1 MPTIAHIT
9 KKLLLDRPYIHEAL
23 EKDLVN
29 IMALAELIQPDI
41 EKELGQVKLSAI
53 SMAIRR
59 YMESEHKLPYK
70 KFKLTK
76 KTDIFVKSNLFEI
89 SLMKSTTIYKKIIKL
104 YDVVDFS
111 IGDTL
116 NIIHGNYEILVVGN
130 EKYEKKFL
138 DILNGE
144 SIKTI
149 NRNMA
154 SISMKIPQEMI
165 DAPGYYYAITK
176 TLNANN
182 ISIIDVVNTETEAT
196 FILYDKDVSRAYDV
210 LQREITIEYYR
221 QTTK

>member
-9 KKLLLDRPYIHEAL
+9 KKLLQDKPFIHEAL
-23 EKDLVN
+23 EKDLIN
-29 IMALAELIQPDI
+29 IMALAEYLRPDI

-59 YMESEHKLPYK
+59 YIETQQKLPYK

-76 KTDIFVKSNLFEI
+76 KTDLFVKSNLFEI
-89 SLMKSTTIYKKIIKL
+89 SLMKSATIFKKLIKL
-104 YDVVDFS
+104 YDVVDFT
-111 IGDTL
+111 IGETL
-116 NIIHGNYEILVVGN
+116 NIIQGNYEILVVGN
-130 EKYEKKFL
+130 EKYEEKFTE
-138 DILNGE
+138 ILKGE
-144 SIKTI
+144 EVKGI
-149 NRNMA
+149 NKNMA
-154 SISMKIPQEMI
+154 SISMKIPYEMI

-210 LQREITIEYYR
+210 LQREITVEFY
-221 QTTK
+221 KKP